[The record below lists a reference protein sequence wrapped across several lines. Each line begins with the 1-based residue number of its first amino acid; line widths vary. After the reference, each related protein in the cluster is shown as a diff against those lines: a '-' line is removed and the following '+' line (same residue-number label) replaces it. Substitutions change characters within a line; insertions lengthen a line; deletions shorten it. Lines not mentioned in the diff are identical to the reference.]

1 MTMNIKAQAQ
11 RVLAISTGTIALVLG
26 TIIVRTWM
34 APAPVHDQLVEAAAT
49 IKHGLPIKA
58 DDETTQR
65 DVRVEGNR
73 LIYVYDVTFS
83 SMNAEAQSILT
94 QRVCASNDMR
104 KAITQGVSYGY
115 EYWNAGSRIGEFTVT
130 SCA

>member
-1 MTMNIKAQAQ
+1 MNTKVQAQ
-11 RVLAISTGTIALVLG
+11 KVLGISTGTIAFVLG

-34 APAPVHDQLVEAAAT
+34 APAPVHDQLVASAVT
-49 IKHGLPIKA
+49 IKHGLPVKI
-58 DDETTQR
+58 DDVTIQR

-73 LIYVYDVTFS
+73 MVYVYDVTFA
-83 SMNAEAQSILT
+83 SMNTEAQSILT

-104 KAITQGVSYGY
+104 KAMIQGVSYGY
-115 EYWNAGSRIGEFTVT
+115 EYWNAGSLIGQFTVT